1 MLSDTTGTPNSL
13 ANSSALARVRF
24 QMPPIEVPG
33 RSRNAL
39 MCSRA
44 MAPAP
49 RTATRSAR
57 RIGSRPRENAIARQT
72 VVCER
77 DGTTALLVR
86 RVSGAEH
93 LNRHSADVA
102 ARIIIVCEQRG
113 EDTARWRDRIGR
125 CDGKFPQL
133 GGHAVAAGRQ
143 RAVLRFANG
152 ETRMSAEL

>member
-1 MLSDTTGTPNSL
+1 MLSATTGTPNSL

-57 RIGSRPRENAIARQT
+57 RIGSRPRENAIAGQT
-72 VVCER
+72 VACER
-77 DGTTALLVR
+77 DGATALLVR

-102 ARIIIVCEQRG
+102 ARIIIIMQHGG
-113 EDTARWRDRIGR
+113 EHG
-125 CDGKFPQL
+125 
-133 GGHAVAAGRQ
+133 
-143 RAVLRFANG
+143 
-152 ETRMSAEL
+152 TR